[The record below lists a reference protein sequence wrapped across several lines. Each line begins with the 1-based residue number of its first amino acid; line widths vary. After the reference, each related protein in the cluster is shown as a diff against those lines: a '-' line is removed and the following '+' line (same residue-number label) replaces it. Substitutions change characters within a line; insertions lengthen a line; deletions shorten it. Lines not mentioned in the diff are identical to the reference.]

1 MVTADALEQLA
12 LTWHW
17 PVGRGKIPSAQGRR
31 HGMSENAAY
40 DEKAII
46 ERALESM
53 HSNEPTAP
61 RESVK
66 KFLALVGEEI
76 KHTGELRQEAVDR
89 LLQQLHAGA
98 I

>member
-1 MVTADALEQLA
+1 
-12 LTWHW
+12 
-17 PVGRGKIPSAQGRR
+17 
-31 HGMSENAAY
+31 MSENATY

-46 ERALESM
+46 ERALEAM
-53 HSNEPTAP
+53 RAKEPTVP

-76 KHTGELRQEAVDR
+76 KRTGEIRQEVIDR

>member
-1 MVTADALEQLA
+1 MNDDA
-12 LTWHW
+12 T
-17 PVGRGKIPSAQGRR
+17 
-31 HGMSENAAY
+31 Y
-40 DEKAII
+40 DEQAVI
-46 ERALESM
+46 ERALEAM
-53 HSNEPTAP
+53 RAKEPTVP

-76 KHTGELRQEAVDR
+76 KRTGELRKEVVDR